1 MKESYRKTS
10 YFLGLTFF
18 LYFISGC
25 NDFFLFEYVKAKVLN
40 LENFRS
46 ILISTQFV
54 TETSQSTFCYLSVS
68 EIVLNQNG
76 QPNLFKIYLPRQARV
91 LIQQIFLL
99 LFVYTVLFKKNEKEK
114 YFKNLNYKF
123 YLLTIIG
130 LFINYYL
137 VSIYVDFETVYY
149 ISIFLIFSIFK
160 SLIVFLLLNQKS
172 NHLNLF
178 ILCLFPLFSTGFGIN
193 WMFDFLIYYL
203 LFTIT
208 SKFNFYS
215 KNLNFLIVFVV
226 LFASLS
232 SPFLKSPSLETE
244 IIKNPSNFNQIIND
258 INVDESK
265 KTYLEKK
272 DIRYLKESINSFNN
286 DELAKEVNNL
296 SRNLKDTNYPNRWN
310 IMVSFL
316 PDFKYHLPSFFWYLC
331 IVLLFSEIFYQIKKM
346 NNKQLQLEIEKSSNL
361 LIIYPVLS
369 LFLGVSYF
377 FNSISEFLFFLTRKS
392 EMIDFG
398 LVQTWRG
405 INTHYEIFSNLQIF
419 IFCFFLFNFYINR
432 SSKHLIY
439 IIISSATAIL
449 SQSRFTV
456 LILFIFLFLIAL
468 YFIKNYKIETF
479 ILLLSILIIF
489 QLVPVFER
497 EEPFFIDDKIEVTSE
512 VNLEQDSYGFEF
524 ISDRLNRTLPWT
536 MFASGYKPDTNEF
549 IFGHGPGAYL
559 NIIKFTNRDLAS
571 GPHSIIFQILNKF
584 GLFGI
589 LISLF
594 LIFKYLIYI
603 GRQTKIK
610 HVATTLIIFSLLLS
624 LEIKTDSLMLTDGV
638 VIFGFNILLGVI
650 FKKLSSFKPN

>member
-1 MKESYRKTS
+1 
-10 YFLGLTFF
+10 
-18 LYFISGC
+18 
-25 NDFFLFEYVKAKVLN
+25 
-40 LENFRS
+40 
-46 ILISTQFV
+46 
-54 TETSQSTFCYLSVS
+54 
-68 EIVLNQNG
+68 
-76 QPNLFKIYLPRQARV
+76 
-91 LIQQIFLL
+91 
-99 LFVYTVLFKKNEKEK
+99 
-114 YFKNLNYKF
+114 
-123 YLLTIIG
+123 
-130 LFINYYL
+130 
-137 VSIYVDFETVYY
+137 
-149 ISIFLIFSIFK
+149 
-160 SLIVFLLLNQKS
+160 
-172 NHLNLF
+172 
-178 ILCLFPLFSTGFGIN
+178 
-193 WMFDFLIYYL
+193 
-203 LFTIT
+203 
-208 SKFNFYS
+208 
-215 KNLNFLIVFVV
+215 
-226 LFASLS
+226 
-232 SPFLKSPSLETE
+232 
-244 IIKNPSNFNQIIND
+244 
-258 INVDESK
+258 
-265 KTYLEKK
+265 
-272 DIRYLKESINSFNN
+272 
-286 DELAKEVNNL
+286 
-296 SRNLKDTNYPNRWN
+296 
-310 IMVSFL
+310 MVSFL
-316 PDFKYHLPSFFWYLC
+316 PDVKYHLPSFFWYLC

-650 FKKLSSFKPN
+650 FKKLSSFKLN